1 MITKERFPTSSH
13 EVTNSRGESFDYKKY
28 GIEPIVKSNSLDGD
42 NFSTPH
48 EWTPAGR
55 AEKVNDARDAVA
67 IAFGDKPP
75 AMARQESNTGR
86 QLLVGEA
93 YKAATDGGIAPTNE
107 RASTR
112 QVFMTGEKITGKL
125 PSHADA
131 ERGPQSV
138 DEMFNR
144 RADLLA
150 KGVPEDLVDG
160 IVSGEHNRDR
170 GDNLVQ
176 YASRPPVEQA
186 AYEQPAIREESDE
199 LVSRETS
206 ASAAMPEAKETPLP
220 PHAEIPKAETAA
232 AKPPSDPEPKA
243 SKENTPPETASNESP
258 KVETTEAKP
267 ATSNRTAEK
276 NPAEQVE
283 QPDGNQKNTVKSE
296 ADVSKS
302 DGKQAAGEK
311 NPAEQVMQPAE
322 DKISPVEAQSDGNQE
337 NKLESKADVSKSDGK
352 QAAGE
357 QNTTKP
363 GERQPF
369 DQEKAN
375 KWAGDF
381 LRAYSG
387 FLDQNVRAEL
397 ADRLKA
403 KGGLNVD
410 RETIQAMYNLARE
423 AGPQSLVWQTEPG
436 SGSALQQFAG
446 KARRDLQ
453 SIVESL

>member
-1 MITKERFPTSSH
+1 MNTKERFPISSH
-13 EVTNSRGESFDYKKY
+13 EVTNSREQDELFDYKKY
-28 GIEPIVKSNSLDGD
+28 GIEPTVKSNSLDGD

-75 AMARQESNTGR
+75 ALARQESNTGR

-93 YKAATDGGIAPTNE
+93 YKAATDGGAAPTNE

-112 QVFMTGEKITGKL
+112 RVLMTGEKITGKL

-131 ERGPQSV
+131 ERGPKSV
-138 DEMFNR
+138 DEMLNR
-144 RADLLA
+144 RTDLLA

-160 IVSGEHNRDR
+160 IVRGEHNRDR

-186 AYEQPAIREESDE
+186 VYEQPAIREEPSE
-199 LVSRETS
+199 LVSHETS
-206 ASAAMPEAKETPLP
+206 ASDAVPKVEETPLP
-220 PHAEIPKAETAA
+220 PRAELPKAETAA
-232 AKPPSDPEPKA
+232 AKPSSEPEPKA
-243 SKENTPPETASNESP
+243 PKESTPPETVRNESP
-258 KVETTEAKP
+258 KAEAKP
-267 ATSNRTAEK
+267 VTSDRAVEK
-276 NPAEQVE
+276 NPAEQVGQPAEDKTSPVE

-302 DGKQAAGEK
+302 DGKQAAGE
-311 NPAEQVMQPAE
+311 
-322 DKISPVEAQSDGNQE
+322 
-337 NKLESKADVSKSDGK
+337 
-352 QAAGE
+352 

-369 DQEKAN
+369 DQERAD
-375 KWAGDF
+375 KWAGGF
-381 LRAYSG
+381 LRAYGG

-410 RETIQAMYNLARE
+410 AETLQAMSRLAKE
-423 AGPQSLVWQTEPG
+423 ANPRSPIWQTEPG
-436 SGSALQQFAG
+436 SGSTLGRAADE
-446 KARRDLQ
+446 ARSRLQ

>member
-1 MITKERFPTSSH
+1 MNTRERFPSH
-13 EVTNSRGESFDYKKY
+13 ETANSSEQGESFDYEKY
-28 GIEPIVKSNSLDGD
+28 GISPTVESNSFD
-42 NFSTPH
+42 NDSGTPH
-48 EWTPAGR
+48 EWTPSGW

-107 RASTR
+107 RASIR
-112 QVFMTGEKITGKL
+112 RVLMTGEKITGEL

-131 ERGPQSV
+131 EKGPQSV
-138 DEMFNR
+138 DKMLDR

-160 IVSGEHNRDR
+160 IVRSEHNRDR

-186 AYEQPAIREESDE
+186 AYEQPAIREESNE
-199 LVSRETS
+199 LVSRETN
-206 ASAAMPEAKETPLP
+206 ASTAMPEAKETPLP

-232 AKPPSDPEPKA
+232 AKPSSEPEPKA
-243 SKENTPPETASNESP
+243 PKESVPLETARNESP
-258 KVETTEAKP
+258 KAETKP

-283 QPDGNQKNTVKSE
+283 QPAEDKTSPVEQPDGNQKNT
-296 ADVSKS
+296 
-302 DGKQAAGEK
+302 
-311 NPAEQVMQPAE
+311 
-322 DKISPVEAQSDGNQE
+322 
-337 NKLESKADVSKSDGK
+337 LESKADVSKIDEK
-352 QAAGE
+352 QVAGE
-357 QNTTKP
+357 QSTKQP

-369 DQEKAN
+369 NQEKAD

-387 FLDQNVRAEL
+387 FLDQNTRAGL

-410 RETIQAMYNLARE
+410 VKTLQAMSKLARE
-423 AGPQSLVWQTEPG
+423 ANPQSPIWQTEPG
-436 SGSALQQFAG
+436 SGSALQQFADR
-446 KARRDLQ
+446 ARKNLQ
-453 SIVESL
+453 SIIESL

>member
-1 MITKERFPTSSH
+1 MITGERFPSH
-13 EVTNSRGESFDYKKY
+13 EAPDNTPGESFDYEKY
-28 GIEPIVKSNSLDGD
+28 GISPTVESNSFD
-42 NFSTPH
+42 NDSGTPH

-93 YKAATDGGIAPTNE
+93 YKAATDGGAAPTNE

-112 QVFMTGEKITGKL
+112 RVLMTGEKITGKL

-131 ERGPQSV
+131 EKGPQSV
-138 DEMFNR
+138 DEMLNR

-186 AYEQPAIREESDE
+186 VYEQPATHDEPKE

-206 ASAAMPEAKETPLP
+206 ASDAVPKVEETPLP
-220 PHAEIPKAETAA
+220 PHAEIPKAETDA
-232 AKPPSDPEPKA
+232 AKSPSEPESKA
-243 SKENTPPETASNESP
+243 SKENTPPKTARNESP
-258 KVETTEAKP
+258 KVEATETKP

-276 NPAEQVE
+276 NTAEQVAQPAEDKTSPLE
-283 QPDGNQKNTVKSE
+283 QSDSNQENTLESE
-296 ADVSKS
+296 ADVSKT
-302 DGKQAAGEK
+302 GE
-311 NPAEQVMQPAE
+311 
-322 DKISPVEAQSDGNQE
+322 
-337 NKLESKADVSKSDGK
+337 K

-363 GERQPF
+363 GERQ
-369 DQEKAN
+369 QRAN

-381 LRAYSG
+381 LRAYGG

-397 ADRLKA
+397 VDRLKA

-410 RETIQAMYNLARE
+410 EETLQAMYKLARE
-423 AGPQSLVWQTEPG
+423 ANPRSPIWQTEPG
-436 SGSALQQFAG
+436 SGSTIRRAADE
-446 KARRDLQ
+446 ARSRLQ

>member
-13 EVTNSRGESFDYKKY
+13 EATNSREQDELFDYKKY
-28 GIEPIVKSNSLDGD
+28 GIEPTVKSNSLDGD

-107 RASTR
+107 RASIR
-112 QVFMTGEKITGKL
+112 RVFMTGEKITGKL

-138 DEMFNR
+138 DKMLDR

-160 IVSGEHNRDR
+160 IVRGEHNKDR

-186 AYEQPAIREESDE
+186 AYEQPAIREESTE
-199 LVSRETS
+199 LVSHETS
-206 ASAAMPEAKETPLP
+206 ASAVMSEAKETPLP
-220 PHAEIPKAETAA
+220 PRAEIPKAETDA
-232 AKPPSDPEPKA
+232 AKPSSEPEPKA
-243 SKENTPPETASNESP
+243 SKENTPPETARNESP
-258 KVETTEAKP
+258 KVEATEAKP
-267 ATSNRTAEK
+267 ATSDRAAEK
-276 NPAEQVE
+276 NPAEQVM
-283 QPDGNQKNTVKSE
+283 QPAEDKTSPVEAQSDGNQKNTVKSE

-302 DGKQAAGEK
+302 DGKQAAGE
-311 NPAEQVMQPAE
+311 
-322 DKISPVEAQSDGNQE
+322 
-337 NKLESKADVSKSDGK
+337 
-352 QAAGE
+352 

-363 GERQPF
+363 GERPF
-369 DQEKAN
+369 DQKKAN
-375 KWAGDF
+375 KWAEGF
-381 LRAYSG
+381 LRAYGG
-387 FLDQNVRAEL
+387 FLEQNVRAEL

-410 RETIQAMYNLARE
+410 AKTLQAMSDLVRKAN
-423 AGPQSLVWQTEPG
+423 PQSPIWQTEPG
-436 SGSALQQFAG
+436 SGSTLRRAADE
-446 KARRDLQ
+446 ARSRLQ

>member
-1 MITKERFPTSSH
+1 MNTKERFPISSH
-13 EVTNSRGESFDYKKY
+13 EVTNSREQGESFNYKKY

-75 AMARQESNTGR
+75 ALARQESNTGR

-112 QVFMTGEKITGKL
+112 RVFMTGEKITGKL

-138 DEMFNR
+138 GEMLDR

-150 KGVPEDLVDG
+150 KGVPEDLVDS
-160 IVSGEHNRDR
+160 VVMSEHNKDR

-186 AYEQPAIREESDE
+186 VYEQPAIREQPNEM
-199 LVSRETS
+199 VSHETS
-206 ASAAMPEAKETPLP
+206 DSAAMPEAKEAPLP
-220 PHAEIPKAETAA
+220 PRAEIPKAETDAT
-232 AKPPSDPEPKA
+232 KPSSEPEPKA

-276 NPAEQVE
+276 NLAEQVAQPQPAEDKTSLVE
-283 QPDGNQKNTVKSE
+283 QSDGNQKNTVKSE

-302 DGKQAAGEK
+302 DGKQAAGE
-311 NPAEQVMQPAE
+311 
-322 DKISPVEAQSDGNQE
+322 
-337 NKLESKADVSKSDGK
+337 
-352 QAAGE
+352 

-363 GERQPF
+363 GERQ
-369 DQEKAN
+369 EKAN
-375 KWAGDF
+375 KWAVDF
-381 LRAYSG
+381 LRAYGG
-387 FLDQNVRAEL
+387 FLEQNVRTEL

-410 RETIQAMYNLARE
+410 AKTLQAMSDLVRKAN
-423 AGPQSLVWQTEPG
+423 PQSPVWQTEPG
-436 SGSALQQFAG
+436 SGSTIRRAADE
-446 KARRDLQ
+446 ARSRLQ

>member
-1 MITKERFPTSSH
+1 MNTKERFPTSSH
-13 EVTNSRGESFDYKKY
+13 EVTNSREQGESFDYKKY

-93 YKAATDGGIAPTNE
+93 YKAATDGGKAPTNE
-107 RASTR
+107 RASIR
-112 QVFMTGEKITGKL
+112 RVFMTGEKITGKL

-138 DEMFNR
+138 DEMLNR

-160 IVSGEHNRDR
+160 IVRGEHNRDR

-186 AYEQPAIREESDE
+186 VYEQPAIREEPSE
-199 LVSRETS
+199 LVSHETS
-206 ASAAMPEAKETPLP
+206 ASDAVPKVEETPLP
-220 PHAEIPKAETAA
+220 PRAELPKAETAA
-232 AKPPSDPEPKA
+232 AKPSSEPEPKA
-243 SKENTPPETASNESP
+243 PKESTPPETVRNESP
-258 KVETTEAKP
+258 KAEAKP
-267 ATSNRTAEK
+267 VTSDRAVEK
-276 NPAEQVE
+276 NPAEQVGQPAEDKTSPVE

-302 DGKQAAGEK
+302 DGKQAAGE
-311 NPAEQVMQPAE
+311 
-322 DKISPVEAQSDGNQE
+322 
-337 NKLESKADVSKSDGK
+337 
-352 QAAGE
+352 

-369 DQEKAN
+369 DQERAD
-375 KWAGDF
+375 KWAGGF
-381 LRAYSG
+381 LRAYGG
-387 FLDQNVRAEL
+387 FLDQNVRVEL
-397 ADRLKA
+397 AGRLEA
-403 KGGLNVD
+403 KGGLNVSA
-410 RETIQAMYNLARE
+410 ETLQAMSDLVRE
-423 AGPQSLVWQTEPG
+423 ANPQSPIWQTEPG
-436 SGSALQQFAG
+436 SGSALQKFAG
-446 KARRDLQ
+446 KVRRDLQ

>member
-1 MITKERFPTSSH
+1 MNTKERFPSP
-13 EVTNSRGESFDYKKY
+13 EATNSSEQGESFDYKKY

-75 AMARQESNTGR
+75 ALARQESNTGR

-93 YKAATDGGIAPTNE
+93 YKAATDGGAAPTNE

-112 QVFMTGEKITGKL
+112 RVLMTGEKITGKL

-131 ERGPQSV
+131 ERGPKSV
-138 DEMFNR
+138 DEMLNR
-144 RADLLA
+144 RTDLLA

-160 IVSGEHNRDR
+160 IVRGEHNRDR

-186 AYEQPAIREESDE
+186 VYEQPAIREESDE

-206 ASAAMPEAKETPLP
+206 ASDAVPKVEEIPLP
-220 PHAEIPKAETAA
+220 PHAEIPKAETDV
-232 AKPPSDPEPKA
+232 AKPPSEPEPKA
-243 SKENTPPETASNESP
+243 SKENTPPETARNESS
-258 KVETTEAKP
+258 KAEATEAKP
-267 ATSNRTAEK
+267 ATNNSTAEK
-276 NPAEQVE
+276 NPAEQVERPAEDKTSPVE

-296 ADVSKS
+296 ADVSKT
-302 DGKQAAGEK
+302 DEKQ
-311 NPAEQVMQPAE
+311 V
-322 DKISPVEAQSDGNQE
+322 
-337 NKLESKADVSKSDGK
+337 
-352 QAAGE
+352 AGE
-357 QNTTKP
+357 QSTKQP

-369 DQEKAN
+369 DQERAN
-375 KWAGDF
+375 KWAEDF
-381 LRAYSG
+381 LRAYG
-387 FLDQNVRAEL
+387 RFLGQNVRAEL

-410 RETIQAMYNLARE
+410 AETLQAMSRLAKE
-423 AGPQSLVWQTEPG
+423 ANPRSPIWQTEPG
-436 SGSALQQFAG
+436 SGSTLGRAADE
-446 KARRDLQ
+446 ARSRLQ

>member
-1 MITKERFPTSSH
+1 MITRELSPSH
-13 EVTNSRGESFDYKKY
+13 EAPDNTPGESFDYEKY
-28 GIEPIVKSNSLDGD
+28 GISPTVESNSFD
-42 NFSTPH
+42 NDSGMPH

-93 YKAATDGGIAPTNE
+93 YKAATDGGKAPTNE
-107 RASTR
+107 RASIR
-112 QVFMTGEKITGKL
+112 RVFMTGEKITGKL

-138 DEMFNR
+138 DEMLNR

-160 IVSGEHNRDR
+160 IVRGEHNKDR

-186 AYEQPAIREESDE
+186 AYEQPAIREESNE
-199 LVSRETS
+199 LVSHETS
-206 ASAAMPEAKETPLP
+206 ASAVMSEAEETPLP
-220 PHAEIPKAETAA
+220 PRVEIPKTETDA
-232 AKPPSDPEPKA
+232 AKPSSEPEPKA
-243 SKENTPPETASNESP
+243 SKENTPPKTVRNESP

-267 ATSNRTAEK
+267 ATNNRTAEK
-276 NPAEQVE
+276 NLAEQVAQPAEDKTSLVE
-283 QPDGNQKNTVKSE
+283 QSDGNQKNTVESE
-296 ADVSKS
+296 
-302 DGKQAAGEK
+302 
-311 NPAEQVMQPAE
+311 
-322 DKISPVEAQSDGNQE
+322 
-337 NKLESKADVSKSDGK
+337 ADVSKSDGK

-363 GERQPF
+363 GERQ
-369 DQEKAN
+369 QRAN

-381 LRAYSG
+381 LRAYG
-387 FLDQNVRAEL
+387 RFLDPNVRAEL
-397 ADRLKA
+397 ADRLEA
-403 KGGLNVD
+403 KGGLNVSVKTLQEMS
-410 RETIQAMYNLARE
+410 RLVEKAN
-423 AGPQSLVWQTEPG
+423 PQSPIWQTEPG
-436 SGSALQQFAG
+436 SGSALQKIAG

-453 SIVESL
+453 SIIESL

>member
-1 MITKERFPTSSH
+1 MITRERIPSH
-13 EVTNSRGESFDYKKY
+13 EAPDNTPGKSFDYEKY
-28 GIEPIVKSNSLDGD
+28 GISPTVESNSLDGD

-93 YKAATDGGIAPTNE
+93 YKAATDGGKAPTNE
-107 RASTR
+107 RASIR
-112 QVFMTGEKITGKL
+112 RVFMTGEKITGKL

-138 DEMFNR
+138 DEMLNR

-160 IVSGEHNRDR
+160 IVRGEHNRDR

-186 AYEQPAIREESDE
+186 VYEQPAIREEPSE
-199 LVSRETS
+199 LVSHETS
-206 ASAAMPEAKETPLP
+206 ASTAMPEAKETPLP
-220 PHAEIPKAETAA
+220 PHVEIPKAETVV
-232 AKPPSDPEPKA
+232 AKPSSEPEPKA
-243 SKENTPPETASNESP
+243 SKENTPPKTARNESP
-258 KVETTEAKP
+258 KVEATETKP

-276 NPAEQVE
+276 NPAEQVAQPAEDKTSPLE
-283 QPDGNQKNTVKSE
+283 QSDSNQENTLESE
-296 ADVSKS
+296 ADVSKT
-302 DGKQAAGEK
+302 GE
-311 NPAEQVMQPAE
+311 
-322 DKISPVEAQSDGNQE
+322 
-337 NKLESKADVSKSDGK
+337 K

-363 GERQPF
+363 GERQ
-369 DQEKAN
+369 QRAN
-375 KWAGDF
+375 KWAVDF
-381 LRAYSG
+381 LRAYGG
-387 FLDQNVRAEL
+387 FLDQNVRVEL
-397 ADRLKA
+397 AGRLEA
-403 KGGLNVD
+403 KGGLNVSA
-410 RETIQAMYNLARE
+410 ETLQAMSRLARE
-423 AGPQSLVWQTEPG
+423 ANPRSPVWQTKLG
-436 SGSALQQFAG
+436 SGSALQEFAG
-446 KARRDLQ
+446 RARRDLQ
-453 SIVESL
+453 SIIESL

>member
-1 MITKERFPTSSH
+1 MITRERIPSH
-13 EVTNSRGESFDYKKY
+13 EAPDNTPGKSFDYEKY
-28 GIEPIVKSNSLDGD
+28 GISPTVESNSLDGD

-93 YKAATDGGIAPTNE
+93 YKAATDGGKAPTNE
-107 RASTR
+107 RASIR
-112 QVFMTGEKITGKL
+112 RVFMTGEKITGKL

-138 DEMFNR
+138 DEMLNR
-144 RADLLA
+144 HADLLA

-160 IVSGEHNRDR
+160 IVRGEHNRDR

-186 AYEQPAIREESDE
+186 VYEQPAIREEPSE
-199 LVSRETS
+199 LVSHETS
-206 ASAAMPEAKETPLP
+206 ASTAMPEAKETPLP
-220 PHAEIPKAETAA
+220 PHAEIPKAETDA
-232 AKPPSDPEPKA
+232 AKPPSEPEPKA
-243 SKENTPPETASNESP
+243 STENTPPETASNESP
-258 KVETTEAKP
+258 KAKTIEAKP
-267 ATSNRTAEK
+267 ATSDRAAEK
-276 NPAEQVE
+276 NPAEQVGQPAEDKTSPVE

-302 DGKQAAGEK
+302 DGKQ
-311 NPAEQVMQPAE
+311 
-322 DKISPVEAQSDGNQE
+322 S
-337 NKLESKADVSKSDGK
+337 
-352 QAAGE
+352 AGE

-363 GERQPF
+363 GERQ
-369 DQEKAN
+369 QRAN

-381 LRAYSG
+381 LRAYGG

-397 ADRLKA
+397 ADRLKS
-403 KGGLNVD
+403 KG
-410 RETIQAMYNLARE
+410 
-423 AGPQSLVWQTEPG
+423 
-436 SGSALQQFAG
+436 
-446 KARRDLQ
+446 
-453 SIVESL
+453 

>member
-1 MITKERFPTSSH
+1 MNTKERFPSH
-13 EVTNSRGESFDYKKY
+13 EATNSSEQGESFDYKKY
-28 GIEPIVKSNSLDGD
+28 GIEPTVKSNSLDGD

-55 AEKVNDARDAVA
+55 VEKVNDDRDAVA

-112 QVFMTGEKITGKL
+112 RVFMTGEKITGKL

-176 YASRPPVEQA
+176 YASRPPAEQA
-186 AYEQPAIREESDE
+186 VYEQPATHEEPKE

-220 PHAEIPKAETAA
+220 PRAEIPKAETDAA
-232 AKPPSDPEPKA
+232 TPSSEPEPKA
-243 SKENTPPETASNESP
+243 PKESTPPKTARNESP
-258 KVETTEAKP
+258 KVEATEAKP

-276 NPAEQVE
+276 NPAEQVAQPAEDKTSPVE
-283 QPDGNQKNTVKSE
+283 QSDGNQKNTVESE
-296 ADVSKS
+296 
-302 DGKQAAGEK
+302 
-311 NPAEQVMQPAE
+311 
-322 DKISPVEAQSDGNQE
+322 
-337 NKLESKADVSKSDGK
+337 ADVSKSDGK

-363 GERQPF
+363 GERQ
-369 DQEKAN
+369 QRAN

-410 RETIQAMYNLARE
+410 AKTLRAMSRLAKE
-423 AGPQSLVWQTEPG
+423 AGPQSPIWQVMPG
-436 SGSALQQFAG
+436 SGSTIRRAADE
-446 KARRDLQ
+446 ARSRLQ

>member
-1 MITKERFPTSSH
+1 MNTKERFPSH
-13 EVTNSRGESFDYKKY
+13 EATNSSEQGESFDYKKY
-28 GIEPIVKSNSLDGD
+28 GIEPTVKSNSLDGD

-93 YKAATDGGIAPTNE
+93 YKAATDGGAAPTNE

-112 QVFMTGEKITGKL
+112 QVLMTGEKITGKL

-138 DEMFNR
+138 DEMLDR
-144 RADLLA
+144 RAQLIEN
-150 KGVPEDLVDG
+150 GVPGDMVDG
-160 IVSGEHNRDR
+160 IVRSERNSDR

-176 YASRPPVEQA
+176 YASRPPAEQA
-186 AYEQPAIREESDE
+186 VYEQPATHEEPKE

-206 ASAAMPEAKETPLP
+206 ASDAVPKVEETPLP
-220 PHAEIPKAETAA
+220 PRAEIPKAETDA
-232 AKPPSDPEPKA
+232 AKSPSEPESKA
-243 SKENTPPETASNESP
+243 SKENTPPETARNESP
-258 KVETTEAKP
+258 KVEATEAKP
-267 ATSNRTAEK
+267 AASNRTAEK

-302 DGKQAAGEK
+302 DGKQAAGE
-311 NPAEQVMQPAE
+311 
-322 DKISPVEAQSDGNQE
+322 
-337 NKLESKADVSKSDGK
+337 
-352 QAAGE
+352 

-369 DQEKAN
+369 DQERAN

-381 LRAYSG
+381 LRAYG
-387 FLDQNVRAEL
+387 RFLDQNVRAEL
-397 ADRLKA
+397 ADRLKS

-410 RETIQAMYNLARE
+410 RETLQAMSKLARE
-423 AGPQSLVWQTEPG
+423 ANPQSPVWQTEPG
-436 SGSALQQFAG
+436 SGSTIRRAADE
-446 KARRDLQ
+446 ARSRLQ

>member
-1 MITKERFPTSSH
+1 MITRERIPSH
-13 EVTNSRGESFDYKKY
+13 EAPDNTPGKSFDYEKY
-28 GIEPIVKSNSLDGD
+28 GISPTVESNSLDGD

-93 YKAATDGGIAPTNE
+93 YKAATDGGKAPTNE
-107 RASTR
+107 RASIR
-112 QVFMTGEKITGKL
+112 RVFMTGEKITGKL

-138 DEMFNR
+138 DEMLNR

-160 IVSGEHNRDR
+160 IVRGEHNKDR

-186 AYEQPAIREESDE
+186 VYEQPAIREEPSE
-199 LVSRETS
+199 LVSHETS
-206 ASAAMPEAKETPLP
+206 ASDAVPKVEETPLP
-220 PHAEIPKAETAA
+220 PRAELPKAETAA
-232 AKPPSDPEPKA
+232 AKPSSEPEPKA
-243 SKENTPPETASNESP
+243 PKESTPPETVRNESP
-258 KVETTEAKP
+258 KAEAKP
-267 ATSNRTAEK
+267 VTSDRAVEK
-276 NPAEQVE
+276 NPAEQVGQPAEDKTSPVE

-302 DGKQAAGEK
+302 DGKQ
-311 NPAEQVMQPAE
+311 
-322 DKISPVEAQSDGNQE
+322 S
-337 NKLESKADVSKSDGK
+337 
-352 QAAGE
+352 AGE

-369 DQEKAN
+369 DQKKAN

-381 LRAYSG
+381 LRAYGG
-387 FLDQNVRAEL
+387 FLEQNVRVEL

-410 RETIQAMYNLARE
+410 AKTLQAMSDLVRKAN
-423 AGPQSLVWQTEPG
+423 PQSPIWQTRPG

-446 KARRDLQ
+446 RARRDLQ
-453 SIVESL
+453 NIIDSL

>member
-1 MITKERFPTSSH
+1 MITRERIPSH
-13 EVTNSRGESFDYKKY
+13 EAPDNTPGKSFDYEKY
-28 GIEPIVKSNSLDGD
+28 GISPTVESNSLDGD

-93 YKAATDGGIAPTNE
+93 YKAATDGGKAPTNE
-107 RASTR
+107 RASIR
-112 QVFMTGEKITGKL
+112 RVFMTGEKITGKL

-138 DEMFNR
+138 DEMLNR

-160 IVSGEHNRDR
+160 IVRGEHNKDR

-186 AYEQPAIREESDE
+186 AYEQPAIREESNE
-199 LVSRETS
+199 LVSHETS
-206 ASAAMPEAKETPLP
+206 ASAVMSEAEETPLP
-220 PHAEIPKAETAA
+220 PRVEIPKTETDA
-232 AKPPSDPEPKA
+232 AKPSSEPEPKA
-243 SKENTPPETASNESP
+243 SKENTPPKTVRNESP

-267 ATSNRTAEK
+267 ATNNRTAEK
-276 NPAEQVE
+276 NLAEQVAQPAEDKTSLVE
-283 QPDGNQKNTVKSE
+283 QSDGNQKNTVKSE
-296 ADVSKS
+296 
-302 DGKQAAGEK
+302 
-311 NPAEQVMQPAE
+311 
-322 DKISPVEAQSDGNQE
+322 
-337 NKLESKADVSKSDGK
+337 ADVSKSDGK

-369 DQEKAN
+369 DQERAD
-375 KWAGDF
+375 KWAGGF
-381 LRAYSG
+381 LRAYGG
-387 FLDQNVRAEL
+387 FLDQNVRVEL
-397 ADRLKA
+397 AGRLEA
-403 KGGLNVD
+403 KGGLNVSA
-410 RETIQAMYNLARE
+410 ETLQAMSDLVRE
-423 AGPQSLVWQTEPG
+423 ANPQSPIWQTEPG
-436 SGSALQQFAG
+436 SGSALQKFAG
-446 KARRDLQ
+446 KVRRDLQ

>member
-1 MITKERFPTSSH
+1 MNTKERFPTSSH
-13 EVTNSRGESFDYKKY
+13 EATNSREQGESFDYKKY
-28 GIEPIVKSNSLDGD
+28 GIEPTVKSNSLDGD

-55 AEKVNDARDAVA
+55 AKKVNDARDAVA

-75 AMARQESNTGR
+75 ALARQESNTGR

-93 YKAATDGGIAPTNE
+93 SKAATDGGAAPTNE

-112 QVFMTGEKITGKL
+112 RVLITGEKITGKL

-138 DEMFNR
+138 DEMLDR
-144 RADLLA
+144 RARLIEN
-150 KGVPEDLVDG
+150 GVPGDMVDG
-160 IVSGEHNRDR
+160 IVRGERNSDR

-176 YASRPPVEQA
+176 YASRPPAEQV
-186 AYEQPAIREESDE
+186 AYEQPAIHEQPKE
-199 LVSRETS
+199 LVARETN
-206 ASAAMPEAKETPLP
+206 ASAAMPEAEEVPLP
-220 PHAEIPKAETAA
+220 PRAEIPKAETDA
-232 AKPPSDPEPKA
+232 AKPSSEPEPKA

-258 KVETTEAKP
+258 KVEATEAKP

-276 NPAEQVE
+276 NPAEQV
-283 QPDGNQKNTVKSE
+283 
-296 ADVSKS
+296 A
-302 DGKQAAGEK
+302 
-311 NPAEQVMQPAE
+311 QPAE
-322 DKISPVEAQSDGNQE
+322 DKTSP
-337 NKLESKADVSKSDGK
+337 LE
-352 QAAGE
+352 
-357 QNTTKP
+357 
-363 GERQPF
+363 
-369 DQEKAN
+369 QEKAN

-410 RETIQAMYNLARE
+410 AETLQAMSKLAKE
-423 AGPQSLVWQTEPG
+423 ANPRSPIWQTRPG
-436 SGSALQQFAG
+436 SGSTLRRAADE
-446 KARRDLQ
+446 ARSRLQ

>member
-1 MITKERFPTSSH
+1 MITRERIPSH
-13 EVTNSRGESFDYKKY
+13 EAPDNTPGKSFDYEKY
-28 GIEPIVKSNSLDGD
+28 GISPTVESNSLDGD

-93 YKAATDGGIAPTNE
+93 YKAATDGGKAPTNE

-112 QVFMTGEKITGKL
+112 RVFMTGEKITGKL

-138 DEMFNR
+138 DEMLNR

-160 IVSGEHNRDR
+160 IVRGEHNKDR

-186 AYEQPAIREESDE
+186 VYEQPAIHEESSE
-199 LVSRETS
+199 LVSHETS
-206 ASAAMPEAKETPLP
+206 ASDAVPKVEETPLP
-220 PHAEIPKAETAA
+220 PHVEIPKAETVV
-232 AKPPSDPEPKA
+232 AKPSSEPEPKA
-243 SKENTPPETASNESP
+243 SKENTPPKTARNESP
-258 KVETTEAKP
+258 KVEATETKP

-276 NPAEQVE
+276 NPAEQVAQPAEDKTSPLE
-283 QPDGNQKNTVKSE
+283 QSDSNQENTLESE
-296 ADVSKS
+296 ADVSKT
-302 DGKQAAGEK
+302 GE
-311 NPAEQVMQPAE
+311 
-322 DKISPVEAQSDGNQE
+322 
-337 NKLESKADVSKSDGK
+337 K

-363 GERQPF
+363 GERQ
-369 DQEKAN
+369 QRAN

-410 RETIQAMYNLARE
+410 AKTLRAMSDLVRKAN
-423 AGPQSLVWQTEPG
+423 PQSPIWQTRPG
-436 SGSALQQFAG
+436 SGSTIRRAADE
-446 KARRDLQ
+446 ARSRLQ

>member
-1 MITKERFPTSSH
+1 MNIKERFPTSSH
-13 EVTNSRGESFDYKKY
+13 EVTNSREQDELFDYKKY
-28 GIEPIVKSNSLDGD
+28 GIEPTVKSNSLDGD

-55 AEKVNDARDAVA
+55 AKKVNDARDAVA

-93 YKAATDGGIAPTNE
+93 YKAATDGGTAPTNE

-112 QVFMTGEKITGKL
+112 RVLMTGEKITGKL
-125 PSHADA
+125 PSHAYA
-131 ERGPQSV
+131 ERGPKSV
-138 DEMFNR
+138 DEMLNR
-144 RADLLA
+144 RADLSA

-160 IVSGEHNRDR
+160 IVRGEHNRDR

-186 AYEQPAIREESDE
+186 VYEQPAIREESNE
-199 LVSRETS
+199 LVSHETS
-206 ASAAMPEAKETPLP
+206 ASAVMPEAKETPLP
-220 PHAEIPKAETAA
+220 PRAEIPKAETAA
-232 AKPPSDPEPKA
+232 AKPPSEPEPKA
-243 SKENTPPETASNESP
+243 PKESVPLETARNESP
-258 KVETTEAKP
+258 KAEAKP
-267 ATSNRTAEK
+267 ATNNRAAEK
-276 NPAEQVE
+276 NPAEQVGQPAEDKTSPVE

-302 DGKQAAGEK
+302 DGKQ
-311 NPAEQVMQPAE
+311 
-322 DKISPVEAQSDGNQE
+322 S
-337 NKLESKADVSKSDGK
+337 
-352 QAAGE
+352 AGE

-381 LRAYSG
+381 LRAYGG
-387 FLDQNVRAEL
+387 FLDQDVRAEL

-403 KGGLNVD
+403 KGGLNVNAKTL
-410 RETIQAMYNLARE
+410 RAMSDLVRKAN
-423 AGPQSLVWQTEPG
+423 PQSSIWQTEPG
-436 SGSALQQFAG
+436 SGSTLRRAADE
-446 KARRDLQ
+446 ARSRLQ

>member
-1 MITKERFPTSSH
+1 MNTKERFPTSSH
-13 EVTNSRGESFDYKKY
+13 EATNSREQDELFDYKKY
-28 GIEPIVKSNSLDGD
+28 GIEPTVKSNSLDGD

-93 YKAATDGGIAPTNE
+93 YKAATDGGKAPTNE
-107 RASTR
+107 RASIR
-112 QVFMTGEKITGKL
+112 RVLMTGEKITGKL

-138 DEMFNR
+138 DEMLDR
-144 RADLLA
+144 RARLIEN
-150 KGVPEDLVDG
+150 GVPGDMVDG
-160 IVSGEHNRDR
+160 IVRGERNSDR

-186 AYEQPAIREESDE
+186 VYEQPAIREEPSE
-199 LVSRETS
+199 LVSHETS
-206 ASAAMPEAKETPLP
+206 YVTAMPEAKETPLP
-220 PHAEIPKAETAA
+220 PRAEIPKAETDA
-232 AKPPSDPEPKA
+232 AKSPSEPESKA

-258 KVETTEAKP
+258 KVETTETKP
-267 ATSNRTAEK
+267 ATSNRAAEK
-276 NPAEQVE
+276 NPAEQVERPAEDKTSPVE

-302 DGKQAAGEK
+302 DGKQAAGE
-311 NPAEQVMQPAE
+311 
-322 DKISPVEAQSDGNQE
+322 
-337 NKLESKADVSKSDGK
+337 
-352 QAAGE
+352 

-369 DQEKAN
+369 DQKKAD

-387 FLDQNVRAEL
+387 FLDQNTRAGL

-410 RETIQAMYNLARE
+410 AETLQAMSKLAKE
-423 AGPQSLVWQTEPG
+423 ANPQSPIWQTRPG
-436 SGSALQQFAG
+436 SGSTLRRAADEALS
-446 KARRDLQ
+446 RLQ

>member
-1 MITKERFPTSSH
+1 MITRELSPSH
-13 EVTNSRGESFDYKKY
+13 EAPDNTPGESFDYEKY
-28 GIEPIVKSNSLDGD
+28 GISPTVESNSFD
-42 NFSTPH
+42 NDSGMPH

-112 QVFMTGEKITGKL
+112 RVFMTGEKITGKL

-138 DEMFNR
+138 DEMLNR
-144 RADLLA
+144 RAQLIEN
-150 KGVPEDLVDG
+150 GVPGDMVDS
-160 IVSGEHNRDR
+160 IVMGEHNKDR

-186 AYEQPAIREESDE
+186 AYEQPATHEEPKE

-206 ASAAMPEAKETPLP
+206 ASDAVPKVQEIPLP
-220 PHAEIPKAETAA
+220 PHAEIPKAETDA
-232 AKPPSDPEPKA
+232 AKPPSEPEPKA
-243 SKENTPPETASNESP
+243 STENTPPETARNESP
-258 KVETTEAKP
+258 KAKTIEAKP
-267 ATSNRTAEK
+267 ATSDRAAEK
-276 NPAEQVE
+276 NPAEQVGQPAEDKTSPVE

-302 DGKQAAGEK
+302 DGKQ
-311 NPAEQVMQPAE
+311 
-322 DKISPVEAQSDGNQE
+322 S
-337 NKLESKADVSKSDGK
+337 
-352 QAAGE
+352 AGE

-363 GERQPF
+363 GERQ
-369 DQEKAN
+369 QRAN

-381 LRAYSG
+381 LRAYGG
-387 FLDQNVRAEL
+387 FLEQNVRVEL

-410 RETIQAMYNLARE
+410 AKTLQAMSDLVRKAN
-423 AGPQSLVWQTEPG
+423 PQSPIWQTRPG

-446 KARRDLQ
+446 RARRDLQ
-453 SIVESL
+453 NIIDSL

>member
-1 MITKERFPTSSH
+1 MITRERIPSH
-13 EVTNSRGESFDYKKY
+13 EAPDNTPGKSFDYEKY
-28 GIEPIVKSNSLDGD
+28 GISPTVESNSLDGD

-75 AMARQESNTGR
+75 AMASQESNTGR

-93 YKAATDGGIAPTNE
+93 YKAATDGGKAPTNE
-107 RASTR
+107 RASIR
-112 QVFMTGEKITGKL
+112 RVFMTGEKITGKL

-131 ERGPQSV
+131 ERGPQSI
-138 DEMFNR
+138 DEMLDR
-144 RADLLA
+144 RTRLIEN
-150 KGVPEDLVDG
+150 GVPGDMVDG
-160 IVSGEHNRDR
+160 IVRGERNSDR

-176 YASRPPVEQA
+176 YASRPPVEHA
-186 AYEQPAIREESDE
+186 AYEQPVIHEEPNE
-199 LVSRETS
+199 LVSHETS
-206 ASAAMPEAKETPLP
+206 ASAVMSEAEETPLP
-220 PHAEIPKAETAA
+220 PRVEIPKTETDA
-232 AKPPSDPEPKA
+232 AKPSSEPEPKA
-243 SKENTPPETASNESP
+243 PKENTPPETVRNESP
-258 KVETTEAKP
+258 KIEATETKP

-276 NPAEQVE
+276 NPAEDKTSPVE

-302 DGKQAAGEK
+302 DGKQAAR
-311 NPAEQVMQPAE
+311 EQSTKQP
-322 DKISPVEAQSDGNQE
+322 D
-337 NKLESKADVSKSDGK
+337 
-352 QAAGE
+352 
-357 QNTTKP
+357 
-363 GERQPF
+363 ER
-369 DQEKAN
+369 QEKAD

-397 ADRLKA
+397 VDRLKA

-410 RETIQAMYNLARE
+410 AKTLQAMSRLAKE
-423 AGPQSLVWQTEPG
+423 AGPRSPIWQVMPG
-436 SGSALQQFAG
+436 SGSTIRRAADE
-446 KARRDLQ
+446 ARSRLQ

>member
-1 MITKERFPTSSH
+1 MNTKERFPSH
-13 EVTNSRGESFDYKKY
+13 EATNSSEQGESFDYEKY
-28 GIEPIVKSNSLDGD
+28 GISPTVESRSFD
-42 NFSTPH
+42 NNGGTPH

-112 QVFMTGEKITGKL
+112 RVFMTGEKITGKL

-160 IVSGEHNRDR
+160 IVRGEHNRDR

-176 YASRPPVEQA
+176 YASRSPAEQA
-186 AYEQPAIREESDE
+186 VYEQPATHEEPKE

-206 ASAAMPEAKETPLP
+206 ASDAMPKVEETPLSP
-220 PHAEIPKAETAA
+220 RAEISKAETDA
-232 AKPPSDPEPKA
+232 AKPSSEPEPKA
-243 SKENTPPETASNESP
+243 PKESTPPKTVRNESP
-258 KVETTEAKP
+258 KVEATEAKP

-276 NPAEQVE
+276 NPAEQV
-283 QPDGNQKNTVKSE
+283 
-296 ADVSKS
+296 A
-302 DGKQAAGEK
+302 
-311 NPAEQVMQPAE
+311 QPAE
-322 DKISPVEAQSDGNQE
+322 DKTSPVEAQSDSNQE
-337 NKLESKADVSKSDGK
+337 NTLESEAGVLKTGEK

-357 QNTTKP
+357 QSTKQP

-397 ADRLKA
+397 ADRLKS

-410 RETIQAMYNLARE
+410 AETLQAMSKLAKE
-423 AGPQSLVWQTEPG
+423 ANPRSPIWQTKPG
-436 SGSALQQFAG
+436 SGSALQKIAG
-446 KARRDLQ
+446 RARRDLQ

>member
-1 MITKERFPTSSH
+1 MITRERIPSH
-13 EVTNSRGESFDYKKY
+13 EAPDNTPGKSFDYEKY
-28 GIEPIVKSNSLDGD
+28 GISPTVESNSLDGD

-93 YKAATDGGIAPTNE
+93 YKAATDGGKAPTNE
-107 RASTR
+107 RASIR
-112 QVFMTGEKITGKL
+112 RVFMTGEKITGKL

-138 DEMFNR
+138 DEMLNR

-160 IVSGEHNRDR
+160 IVRGEHNRDR

-186 AYEQPAIREESDE
+186 VYEQPAIREEPSE
-199 LVSRETS
+199 LVSHETS
-206 ASAAMPEAKETPLP
+206 ASTAMPEAKETPLP
-220 PHAEIPKAETAA
+220 PHVEIPKAETVV
-232 AKPPSDPEPKA
+232 AKPSSEPEPKA
-243 SKENTPPETASNESP
+243 PKENTPPETARNESL
-258 KVETTEAKP
+258 KAKTTEAKP
-267 ATSNRTAEK
+267 ATSDRAAEK

-369 DQEKAN
+369 DQERAD

-381 LRAYSG
+381 LRAYG
-387 FLDQNVRAEL
+387 RFLDQNVRVEL

-410 RETIQAMYNLARE
+410 AKTLQAMSDLVRKAN
-423 AGPQSLVWQTEPG
+423 PQSPIWQTEPG
-436 SGSALQQFAG
+436 SGSTIRRAADE
-446 KARRDLQ
+446 ARSRLQ

>member
-1 MITKERFPTSSH
+1 MNTKERFPSH
-13 EVTNSRGESFDYKKY
+13 EATNSSEQGESFDYKKY
-28 GIEPIVKSNSLDGD
+28 GIEPTVKSNSLDGD

-93 YKAATDGGIAPTNE
+93 YKAATDGGKAPTNE
-107 RASTR
+107 RASIR
-112 QVFMTGEKITGKL
+112 RVFMTGEKITGKL

-138 DEMFNR
+138 DGMLNR

-160 IVSGEHNRDR
+160 IVRGEHNRDR

-186 AYEQPAIREESDE
+186 VYEQPAIREEPSE
-199 LVSRETS
+199 LVSHETS
-206 ASAAMPEAKETPLP
+206 YVTAMPEAKETPLP
-220 PHAEIPKAETAA
+220 PHAEIPKAETDA
-232 AKPPSDPEPKA
+232 AKSPSEPEPKA
-243 SKENTPPETASNESP
+243 STENTPPETARNESP
-258 KVETTEAKP
+258 KAKTAETKP

-302 DGKQAAGEK
+302 DGKQAAGEQSTK
-311 NPAEQVMQPAE
+311 QP
-322 DKISPVEAQSDGNQE
+322 D
-337 NKLESKADVSKSDGK
+337 
-352 QAAGE
+352 
-357 QNTTKP
+357 
-363 GERQPF
+363 ERQPF
-369 DQEKAN
+369 NQEKAN

-381 LRAYSG
+381 LRAYGG
-387 FLDQNVRAEL
+387 FLDQDVRAEL
-397 ADRLKA
+397 ADRLKS

-410 RETIQAMYNLARE
+410 RETLQAMSKLARE
-423 AGPQSLVWQTEPG
+423 ANPQSPIWQTRPG

-446 KARRDLQ
+446 RARRDLQ
-453 SIVESL
+453 NIIDSL

>member
-112 QVFMTGEKITGKL
+112 RVFMTGEKITGKL

-138 DEMFNR
+138 DEMLNR

-160 IVSGEHNRDR
+160 IVRGEHNKDR

-186 AYEQPAIREESDE
+186 VYEQPAIREEPSE
-199 LVSRETS
+199 LVSHETS
-206 ASAAMPEAKETPLP
+206 ASDAVPKVEETPLP
-220 PHAEIPKAETAA
+220 PRAELPKAETAA
-232 AKPPSDPEPKA
+232 AKPSSEPEPKA
-243 SKENTPPETASNESP
+243 PKESTPPETVRNESP
-258 KVETTEAKP
+258 KAEAKP
-267 ATSNRTAEK
+267 VTSDRAVEK
-276 NPAEQVE
+276 NPAEQVGQPAEDKTSPVE

-302 DGKQAAGEK
+302 DGKQAAGE
-311 NPAEQVMQPAE
+311 
-322 DKISPVEAQSDGNQE
+322 
-337 NKLESKADVSKSDGK
+337 
-352 QAAGE
+352 

-363 GERQPF
+363 GEHQPF
-369 DQEKAN
+369 DQERAD

-381 LRAYSG
+381 LRAYGG
-387 FLDQNVRAEL
+387 FLDQNVRVEL
-397 ADRLKA
+397 AGRLEA
-403 KGGLNVD
+403 KGGLNVSA
-410 RETIQAMYNLARE
+410 ETLQAMSDLVRE
-423 AGPQSLVWQTEPG
+423 ANPQSPIWQTEPG
-436 SGSALQQFAG
+436 SGSALQKFAG
-446 KARRDLQ
+446 KVRRDLQ

>member
-1 MITKERFPTSSH
+1 MITRERIPSH
-13 EVTNSRGESFDYKKY
+13 EAPDNTPGKSFDYEKY
-28 GIEPIVKSNSLDGD
+28 GISPTVESNSLDGD

-86 QLLVGEA
+86 QLLVGKA

-107 RASTR
+107 RASIR
-112 QVFMTGEKITGKL
+112 RVFMTGEKITGKL

-138 DEMFNR
+138 DEMLNR

-160 IVSGEHNRDR
+160 IVRGEHNRDR

-186 AYEQPAIREESDE
+186 VYEQPAIREEPSE
-199 LVSRETS
+199 LVSHETS
-206 ASAAMPEAKETPLP
+206 ASDAVPKVEETPLP
-220 PHAEIPKAETAA
+220 PRAEIPKAETDA
-232 AKPPSDPEPKA
+232 AKPSSEPEPKA
-243 SKENTPPETASNESP
+243 PKENTPPETARNESL
-258 KVETTEAKP
+258 KAKTTEAKP
-267 ATSNRTAEK
+267 ATSDRAAEK

-369 DQEKAN
+369 DQERAD

-381 LRAYSG
+381 LRAYG
-387 FLDQNVRAEL
+387 RFLDQNVRVEL

-410 RETIQAMYNLARE
+410 AKTLQAMSDLVRKAN
-423 AGPQSLVWQTEPG
+423 PQSPIWQTEPG
-436 SGSALQQFAG
+436 SGSTIRRAADE
-446 KARRDLQ
+446 ARSMLQ

>member
-1 MITKERFPTSSH
+1 MITRELSPSH
-13 EVTNSRGESFDYKKY
+13 EAPDNTPGESFDYEKY
-28 GIEPIVKSNSLDGD
+28 GISPTVESNSFD
-42 NFSTPH
+42 NDSGMPH

-93 YKAATDGGIAPTNE
+93 YKAATDGGAAPTNE
-107 RASTR
+107 RASIR
-112 QVFMTGEKITGKL
+112 RVFMTGEKITGKL

-138 DEMFNR
+138 DEMLNR

-160 IVSGEHNRDR
+160 IVRGEHNKDR

-186 AYEQPAIREESDE
+186 AYEQPAIREESNE
-199 LVSRETS
+199 LVSHETS
-206 ASAAMPEAKETPLP
+206 ASAVMSEAEETPLP
-220 PHAEIPKAETAA
+220 PRVEIPKTETDA
-232 AKPPSDPEPKA
+232 AKPPSEPEPKA
-243 SKENTPPETASNESP
+243 PKESVPLETARNESP
-258 KVETTEAKP
+258 KAEAKP
-267 ATSNRTAEK
+267 ATSDRAAEK
-276 NPAEQVE
+276 NPAEQVGQPAEDKTSPVE

-302 DGKQAAGEK
+302 DGKQ
-311 NPAEQVMQPAE
+311 
-322 DKISPVEAQSDGNQE
+322 S
-337 NKLESKADVSKSDGK
+337 
-352 QAAGE
+352 AGE

-369 DQEKAN
+369 DQKEAN

-381 LRAYSG
+381 LRAYGG

-397 ADRLKA
+397 ADRLKS

-410 RETIQAMYNLARE
+410 AETLQAMYDLVKK
-423 AGPQSLVWQTEPG
+423 AGPQSPIWQTKPG
-436 SGSALQQFAG
+436 SGSALQKIAG

-453 SIVESL
+453 SIIESL

>member
-1 MITKERFPTSSH
+1 MITRERIPSH
-13 EVTNSRGESFDYKKY
+13 EAPDNTPGKSFDYEKY
-28 GIEPIVKSNSLDGD
+28 GISPTVESNSLDGD

-93 YKAATDGGIAPTNE
+93 YKAATDGGKAPTNE
-107 RASTR
+107 RASIR
-112 QVFMTGEKITGKL
+112 RVFMTGEKITGKL

-138 DEMFNR
+138 DEMLNR

-160 IVSGEHNRDR
+160 IVRGEYNRDR

-186 AYEQPAIREESDE
+186 VYEQPAIREEPSE
-199 LVSRETS
+199 LVSHETS
-206 ASAAMPEAKETPLP
+206 ASTAMPEAKETPLP
-220 PHAEIPKAETAA
+220 PHVEIPKAETVV
-232 AKPPSDPEPKA
+232 AKPSSEPEPKA
-243 SKENTPPETASNESP
+243 SKENTPPKTARNESP
-258 KVETTEAKP
+258 KVEATETKP

-276 NPAEQVE
+276 NPAEQVAQPAEDKTSPLE
-283 QPDGNQKNTVKSE
+283 QSDSNQENTLESE
-296 ADVSKS
+296 ADVSKT
-302 DGKQAAGEK
+302 GE
-311 NPAEQVMQPAE
+311 
-322 DKISPVEAQSDGNQE
+322 
-337 NKLESKADVSKSDGK
+337 K

-363 GERQPF
+363 GERQ
-369 DQEKAN
+369 QRAN

-381 LRAYSG
+381 LRAYGG

-397 ADRLKA
+397 VDRLKS

-410 RETIQAMYNLARE
+410 AETLQAMSRLAKE
-423 AGPQSLVWQTEPG
+423 ADPRSPIWQTEPG
-436 SGSALQQFAG
+436 SGSTLRRAADE
-446 KARRDLQ
+446 ARSRLQ

>member
-1 MITKERFPTSSH
+1 
-13 EVTNSRGESFDYKKY
+13 
-28 GIEPIVKSNSLDGD
+28 
-42 NFSTPH
+42 
-48 EWTPAGR
+48 
-55 AEKVNDARDAVA
+55 
-67 IAFGDKPP
+67 
-75 AMARQESNTGR
+75 MARQESNTGR

-112 QVFMTGEKITGKL
+112 RVFMTGEKITGKL

-138 DEMFNR
+138 GEMLDR

-150 KGVPEDLVDG
+150 KGVPEDMVDG
-160 IVSGEHNRDR
+160 IVRGEHNKDR

-176 YASRPPVEQA
+176 YASRPPIEQA
-186 AYEQPAIREESDE
+186 AYEQPAIREESNE
-199 LVSRETS
+199 LVSHETS
-206 ASAAMPEAKETPLP
+206 ASAAMPEAEETPLP
-220 PHAEIPKAETAA
+220 PRAEISKAETAA
-232 AKPPSDPEPKA
+232 AKPSSEPEPKA
-243 SKENTPPETASNESP
+243 PKESVPLETASNESP

-267 ATSNRTAEK
+267 ATNNRTAEK
-276 NPAEQVE
+276 NPAEQVAQPAEDKTSLVE
-283 QPDGNQKNTVKSE
+283 QSDGNQKNTVKSE

-302 DGKQAAGEK
+302 DGKQAAGE
-311 NPAEQVMQPAE
+311 
-322 DKISPVEAQSDGNQE
+322 
-337 NKLESKADVSKSDGK
+337 
-352 QAAGE
+352 

-363 GERQPF
+363 GERQ
-369 DQEKAN
+369 QRAN

-387 FLDQNVRAEL
+387 FLDQDVRAEL

-410 RETIQAMYNLARE
+410 AKTLQAMSDLVRKAN
-423 AGPQSLVWQTEPG
+423 PQSPIWQTKPG
-436 SGSALQQFAG
+436 SGSALQKIAG

-453 SIVESL
+453 SIIESL

>member
-1 MITKERFPTSSH
+1 MNTKERFPSH
-13 EVTNSRGESFDYKKY
+13 EATNSSEQGESFDYKKY
-28 GIEPIVKSNSLDGD
+28 GIEPTVKSNSLDGD

-112 QVFMTGEKITGKL
+112 RVFMTGEKITGKL

-160 IVSGEHNRDR
+160 IVRGEHNRDR

-176 YASRPPVEQA
+176 YASRPPAEQA
-186 AYEQPAIREESDE
+186 VYEQPATHEEPKE

-206 ASAAMPEAKETPLP
+206 ASDAMPKVEETPLP
-220 PHAEIPKAETAA
+220 PRAEIPKAETDV
-232 AKPPSDPEPKA
+232 AKPSSEPEPKA
-243 SKENTPPETASNESP
+243 PKESTPPKTVRNESP
-258 KVETTEAKP
+258 KVEATEAKP
-267 ATSNRTAEK
+267 ATSNRTVEK
-276 NPAEQVE
+276 NPAEQVAQPAEDKTSPLE
-283 QPDGNQKNTVKSE
+283 QSDSNQENTLESE
-296 ADVSKS
+296 ADVSKT
-302 DGKQAAGEK
+302 GEK
-311 NPAEQVMQPAE
+311 QV
-322 DKISPVEAQSDGNQE
+322 
-337 NKLESKADVSKSDGK
+337 
-352 QAAGE
+352 AGE

-397 ADRLKA
+397 ADRLKS

-410 RETIQAMYNLARE
+410 AETLQAMSKLAKE
-423 AGPQSLVWQTEPG
+423 ANPRSPIWQTKPG
-436 SGSALQQFAG
+436 SGSALQKFADR
-446 KARRDLQ
+446 ARKNLQ
-453 SIVESL
+453 SIIESL

>member
-1 MITKERFPTSSH
+1 
-13 EVTNSRGESFDYKKY
+13 
-28 GIEPIVKSNSLDGD
+28 
-42 NFSTPH
+42 
-48 EWTPAGR
+48 
-55 AEKVNDARDAVA
+55 
-67 IAFGDKPP
+67 
-75 AMARQESNTGR
+75 MARQESNTGR

-112 QVFMTGEKITGKL
+112 RVFMTGEKITGKL

-160 IVSGEHNRDR
+160 IVRGEHNRDR

-186 AYEQPAIREESDE
+186 AYEQPAIREESNE

-206 ASAAMPEAKETPLP
+206 ASDAVPKVEETPLP
-220 PHAEIPKAETAA
+220 PRAEIPKAETDA
-232 AKPPSDPEPKA
+232 AKPSSEPEPKA
-243 SKENTPPETASNESP
+243 PKESTPPKTARNESP
-258 KVETTEAKP
+258 KVEATEAKP
-267 ATSNRTAEK
+267 ATSNRAAEK
-276 NPAEQVE
+276 NPAEQVAQPAEDKTSPLE
-283 QPDGNQKNTVKSE
+283 QSDSNQENTLESE
-296 ADVSKS
+296 ADVSKT
-302 DGKQAAGEK
+302 GEK
-311 NPAEQVMQPAE
+311 QV
-322 DKISPVEAQSDGNQE
+322 
-337 NKLESKADVSKSDGK
+337 
-352 QAAGE
+352 AGE

-397 ADRLKA
+397 ADRLKS

-410 RETIQAMYNLARE
+410 AETLQAMSKLAKE
-423 AGPQSLVWQTEPG
+423 ANPRSPIWQTKPG
-436 SGSALQQFAG
+436 SGSALQKIADR
-446 KARRDLQ
+446 ARKNLQ
-453 SIVESL
+453 SIIESL

>member
-1 MITKERFPTSSH
+1 MITRELSPSH
-13 EVTNSRGESFDYKKY
+13 EAPDNTPGESFDYEKY
-28 GIEPIVKSNSLDGD
+28 DISPTVESNSFD
-42 NFSTPH
+42 NDSGMPH

-55 AEKVNDARDAVA
+55 AKKVNDARDAVA

-112 QVFMTGEKITGKL
+112 RVFMTGEKITGKL

-138 DEMFNR
+138 GEMLDR

-160 IVSGEHNRDR
+160 IVRSEHNRDR

-186 AYEQPAIREESDE
+186 VYEQPAIREESSE
-199 LVSRETS
+199 LVSHETS
-206 ASAAMPEAKETPLP
+206 ASDAVPKVQETPLP
-220 PHAEIPKAETAA
+220 PRAEIPKAETDV
-232 AKPPSDPEPKA
+232 AKPPSEPEPKA
-243 SKENTPPETASNESP
+243 LTENTPPETARNESP
-258 KVETTEAKP
+258 KVEATEAKP

-276 NPAEQVE
+276 NPAEQV
-283 QPDGNQKNTVKSE
+283 
-296 ADVSKS
+296 A
-302 DGKQAAGEK
+302 
-311 NPAEQVMQPAE
+311 QPAE
-322 DKISPVEAQSDGNQE
+322 DKISPVEAQSDGNQKNTVKSE
-337 NKLESKADVSKSDGK
+337 ADVSKTGEK
-352 QAAGE
+352 Q

-369 DQEKAN
+369 DQKKAN

-410 RETIQAMYNLARE
+410 AKTLQAMSDLVRKANPRSPIWQAR
-423 AGPQSLVWQTEPG
+423 PG
-436 SGSALQQFAG
+436 SGSTLRMAADE
-446 KARRDLQ
+446 ARSRLQ

>member
-1 MITKERFPTSSH
+1 MNTKERFPTSSH
-13 EVTNSRGESFDYKKY
+13 EVTNSREQGESFDYKKY

-55 AEKVNDARDAVA
+55 AEKINDARYAVA

-112 QVFMTGEKITGKL
+112 RVFMTGEKITGKL

-131 ERGPQSV
+131 ERGPKSV
-138 DEMFNR
+138 DEMLNR
-144 RADLLA
+144 RTDLLA

-160 IVSGEHNRDR
+160 IVRGEHNRDR

-186 AYEQPAIREESDE
+186 VYEQPAIREESDE

-206 ASAAMPEAKETPLP
+206 ASDAVPKVEEIPLP
-220 PHAEIPKAETAA
+220 PHAEIPKAETDV
-232 AKPPSDPEPKA
+232 AKPPSEPEPKA
-243 SKENTPPETASNESP
+243 SKENTPPETARNESS
-258 KVETTEAKP
+258 KAEATEAKP
-267 ATSNRTAEK
+267 ATNNSTAEK
-276 NPAEQVE
+276 NPAEQVGQPAEDKTSPVE

-302 DGKQAAGEK
+302 DGKQAAGE
-311 NPAEQVMQPAE
+311 
-322 DKISPVEAQSDGNQE
+322 
-337 NKLESKADVSKSDGK
+337 
-352 QAAGE
+352 

-369 DQEKAN
+369 DQERAN

-381 LRAYSG
+381 LRAYGG

-410 RETIQAMYNLARE
+410 AKTLRAMSRLAKE
-423 AGPQSLVWQTEPG
+423 AGPQSPIWQVMPG
-436 SGSALQQFAG
+436 SGSTIRRAADE
-446 KARRDLQ
+446 ARSRLQ